1 MSNPETKTIKISFV
15 KKNET
20 DVPKIKLTYFNSTTQ
35 KNEDLI
41 LYDFFKHFNKFGFER
56 NETNLGLKYTIKID
70 KTDNKKIK
78 KN

>member
-1 MSNPETKTIKISFV
+1 MSNPETKTIKIFFV

-41 LYDFFKHFNKFGFER
+41 LYDFFNILTSLALNGMKLI
-56 NETNLGLKYTIKID
+56 LG
-70 KTDNKKIK
+70 
-78 KN
+78 

>member
-35 KNEDLI
+35 KNKDLI
-41 LYDFFKHFNKFGFER
+41 LYDFFKHFNKFGFEW